1 MKRTSQLLGAVS
13 AVALIAMSSAP
24 ALAEGTRAGTTI
36 TNSVTVNYQVGGIS
50 QSAETAS
57 DSFVVD
63 RKVNLNVVFNGGT
76 VNVTPGQDQ
85 AVLSFDVTNLSN
97 QTLDFELSTAL
108 NAGTAANISNFVI
121 YLDANGDGILDAA
134 EIGAGPI
141 TFLDELAEDETV
153 KVIVVADIGL
163 GAINGDIFDVVL
175 SAEAH
180 EGGTVGTLGAAIVQ
194 TTGANTAGVDTVFA
208 DGAGATDTPG
218 DAIFSAVGDYLVQ
231 GAEVDVAKV
240 SRIISDPV
248 NGTDNPKAIPGAVI
262 EYCITVANGAGG
274 STATNVTVTDDL
286 PSDVS
291 YLGGFGIFVDGDASC
306 EAGVTGGSFDAGA
319 GAGGADRVS
328 GSLSDVAGGQ
338 TRSLYF
344 RVTID

>member
-24 ALAEGTRAGTTI
+24 ALAQGTSAGTTI
-36 TNSVTVNYQVGGIS
+36 TNNVTVNYQVGGIT
-50 QSAETAS
+50 QTAETAS

-97 QTLDFELSTAL
+97 QTLDFDLSAAL
-108 NAGTAANISNFVI
+108 NAGTAANIDNFVI
-121 YLDANGDGILDAA
+121 YLDANGDGILDAG
-134 EIGAGPI
+134 EIAAGPI
-141 TFLDELAEDETV
+141 TFLDEVGEDATV

-163 GAINGDIFDVVL
+163 GAINGDTFDVVL

-180 EGGTVGTLGAAIVQ
+180 EGGTVGTLGAALVQ

-208 DGAGATDTPG
+208 DGAGATDAAG
-218 DAIFSAVGDYLVQ
+218 DAIFSAIGDYLVQ

-248 NGTDNPKAIPGAVI
+248 NGTTNPKAIPGAVI
-262 EYCITVANGAGG
+262 EYCITVSNGAGG
-274 STATNVTVTDDL
+274 STATSVSVTDDL

-291 YLGGFGIFVDGDASC
+291 YLAGFGIFVDGDASC
-306 EAGVTGGSFDAGA
+306 EAGVAGGSFDAGA
-319 GAGGADRVS
+319 GVGGADRVS